1 MSDSQPSR
9 VFFAADSDPEM
20 QAACEKARA
29 TFRYFWRELA
39 WERRRIVPGLNLAC
53 VKAPFSDGERANTEH
68 AKSED
73 APPNVEQMWLEDVDF
88 DGQFVKGV
96 LLNTP
101 NWLKSV
107 KQGDSARFHLNEI
120 SDWMYAG
127 SLFEVGKRVDVP
139 EVYGAF
145 TVNLMRSRMARRER
159 KEHDDA
165 WGLDFGDPN
174 TIRIVPYGKKKSG
187 GLLQSW
193 FGKREPEPDVLEL
206 EHPMSEAMAPKFRE
220 QLANDPSLLHSKD
233 DRAWTYLHQFALA
246 GSAATVKVLL
256 EAGADPN
263 VRTDHGITPLQLAK
277 SLGWE
282 KVMALLVG
290 RGAK

>member
-1 MSDSQPSR
+1 MSDPQPSK
-9 VFFAADSDPEM
+9 VFFAADNDPEM

-39 WERRRIVPGLNLAC
+39 WERRRIIPGLNLAC
-53 VKAPFSDGERANTEH
+53 VKAPFSDGEHARAQRAT
-68 AKSED
+68 SD
-73 APPNVEQMWLEDVDF
+73 TAPPNVEQMWLDEIDF
-88 DGQFVKGV
+88 DGQFVTGV
-96 LLNTP
+96 LVNNP

-107 KQGDSARFHLNEI
+107 KQGDSARFGLSEI

-145 TVNLMRSRMARRER
+145 TVNLLRSRMGRHER

-165 WGLDFGDPN
+165 WGLDFGDPIIN
-174 TIRIVPYGKKKSG
+174 RIVPYGKKKSA

-193 FGKREPEPDVLEL
+193 FGKREPEPDVLEM
-206 EHPMSEAMAPKFRE
+206 EHPMSEAMAPKLKE
-220 QLANDPSLLHSKD
+220 QLAQNPSLLHSKD
-233 DRAWTYLHQFALA
+233 DRGWTFLHQLALA

-263 VRTDHGITPLQLAK
+263 ARTDQGITPLQLAK
-277 SLGWE
+277 SLGWQ
-282 KVMALLVG
+282 KVTALLAG